1 MNPVGRTQHWRRGWV
16 SFCDSHH
23 PHQLM
28 ILMILLLLSHI
39 IHPILTSTPG
49 GIYRASEALKCS
61 QVFECPSKYLSA
73 IKVLEKHCETR
84 AIMRVLLPFVANW
97 QMLALILSYPHGSEP
112 SSFFFAQRTHKSIW
126 DCAQGPEQAA
136 ARLISPI
143 FRLTSA
149 FCEMVPALVLQRKVS
164 EMQK

>member
-1 MNPVGRTQHWRRGWV
+1 
-16 SFCDSHH
+16 
-23 PHQLM
+23 
-28 ILMILLLLSHI
+28 
-39 IHPILTSTPG
+39 
-49 GIYRASEALKCS
+49 
-61 QVFECPSKYLSA
+61 
-73 IKVLEKHCETR
+73 
-84 AIMRVLLPFVANW
+84 MRVLLPFVANW